1 LLDKNTR
8 EKYAA
13 GVTEKYEKLRTEHG
27 AAKRARN
34 LLTLEKAR
42 ENRLL
47 TDWQSYHPAVP
58 LKPGVHVINN
68 FELSEIEKYIDW
80 TFFFFAWKLSGKYPA
95 ILKDPVKGEEAR
107 KLFEDAKKYLRE
119 ISEKQLIISR
129 GVIGIFPAASFGD
142 DVNVY
147 SFTNRK
153 ELLTTLRFLRNQ
165 EVKDKDVPN
174 LCLSDY
180 IAPEHQSV
188 TDHIGAFTVTADMD
202 EHKMLEY
209 KNDDYAN
216 IMIRILSDR
225 IAEAAAELA
234 HEMMR
239 KEYWGYA
246 PEEKLS
252 AEDLFRSAYRGIRP
266 APGYPACPDHTEK
279 QNLFDLLEA
288 QKNIG
293 VTLTENYAM
302 VPVSSVSAYVFSHP
316 QAVYFNLGKIGED
329 QLKDY
334 ARRKD
339 FTYQEAA
346 RWLSQNI

>member
-1 LLDKNTR
+1 
-8 EKYAA
+8 
-13 GVTEKYEKLRTEHG
+13 
-27 AAKRARN
+27 
-34 LLTLEKAR
+34 
-42 ENRLL
+42 
-47 TDWQSYHPAVP
+47 
-58 LKPGVHVINN
+58 VHVIDN

-107 KLFEDAKKYLRE
+107 KLFDDALKYLRV
-119 ISEKQLIISR
+119 ISDEQLISSR
-129 GVIGIFPAASFGD
+129 GVVGIFPASSFGD

-147 SFTNRK
+147 SPVEEK
-153 ELLTTLRFLRNQ
+153 KVLTTFRFLRNQ
-165 EVKDKDVPN
+165 EAKEKDVPN
-174 LCLSDY
+174 LCLADY
-180 IAPEHQSV
+180 IAPESV
-188 TDHIGAFTVTADMD
+188 SARDFIGAFTVTAEMD
-202 EHKMLEY
+202 EHKMLAY

-225 IAEAAAELA
+225 IAEAAAELV
-234 HEMMR
+234 HEKIR
-239 KEYWGYA
+239 KDYWGYA
-246 PEEKLS
+246 PSENLS
-252 AEDLFRSAYRGIRP
+252 ADDLFRSAYRGIRP

-302 VPVSSVSAYVFSHP
+302 VPVSSVSAYVFAHP
-316 QAVYFNLGKIGED
+316 QSVYFNLGKIGED

-334 ARRKD
+334 AKRKD